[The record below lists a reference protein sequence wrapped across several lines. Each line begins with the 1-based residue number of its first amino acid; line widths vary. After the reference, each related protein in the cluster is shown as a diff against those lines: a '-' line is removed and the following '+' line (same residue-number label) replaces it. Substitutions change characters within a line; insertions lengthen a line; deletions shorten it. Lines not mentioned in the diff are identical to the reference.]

1 MKAPARGARGIT
13 MRRSL
18 RFSVAIFV
26 ALQLLRVITSAGT
39 GARDDSLGAKIDKIF
54 AQWDKPDSPGCE
66 IAVIKDGAI
75 IYKRGYGFANLE
87 HNIPMS
93 TSSIMD
99 TGSVSKQFTAMATAL
114 LAEQGKLSLDDDIR
128 KYLPELP
135 SYGTT
140 ITIRHLIHHTSGIR
154 DYLTLM
160 AIAGTRD
167 DDYYVDGEV
176 LNMLARQKEL
186 NFKPGSEF
194 LYSNSGYF
202 LLSQIVKRASGKT
215 LREYSEENIF
225 KPLGMTRTKFY
236 DDHNEIVKNRASS
249 YVPRRGGGFQIAST
263 TLDMVGDGNVF
274 TCVEDLFLWDQNFY
288 HNKLGKGGQ
297 DLINQVLTTEP
308 LNNGDKND
316 YAFGLVIGEYRG
328 LKIVEHGGAFIGY
341 RAHTMRFPEQ
351 RFAVV
356 MQCNLGVMNPSNLAR
371 KVADV
376 CLADQL
382 KPAIADQP
390 SDVKFVDLPERELQD
405 RVGAYQ
411 NPVNG
416 AIWRLAVREG
426 ALVAEVP
433 GTRIKFGAV
442 SNKEFRSIGAPGSF
456 VLTFDK
462 PGPGAALTLKRGAD
476 RPLKFET
483 VQLVT
488 PSASELAE
496 FVGSYTSDEVQTTY
510 RIVSENGKLFLRHEN
525 EFKDYPRNPLE
536 PTTSDSFFVQGLN
549 IHFVRDGKRISSFVL
564 NAGRVKNIKFVRK

>member
-1 MKAPARGARGIT
+1 
-13 MRRSL
+13 MRFRSL
-18 RFSVAIFV
+18 RYSVAVFV
-26 ALQLLRVITSAGT
+26 TILSLLVITNGRT
-39 GARDDSLGAKIDKIF
+39 GLRDDSLASKIDKVF

-75 IYKRGYGFANLE
+75 IYKRGYGLANLE

-99 TGSVSKQFTAMATAL
+99 TGSVSKQFTAMAIAL
-114 LAEQGKLSLDDDIR
+114 LAEQGKLSFDDDIR

-135 SYGTT
+135 NYGTT

-160 AIAGTRD
+160 AIAGMRD

-215 LREYSEENIF
+215 LREYSEENMF

-297 DLINQVLTTEP
+297 DLISQVLTTEP

-316 YAFGLVIGEYRG
+316 YAFGLVVGEYRG

-341 RAHTMRFPEQ
+341 RAHTLRFPEQ
-351 RFAVV
+351 RFGVV
-356 MQCNLGVMNPSNLAR
+356 MQCNLGTMNPSNLAR
-371 KVADV
+371 KVADI

-382 KPAIADQP
+382 KVPAVADQ
-390 SDVKFVDLPERELQD
+390 STDVKFVDLPERELQE

-411 NPVNG
+411 NPINE

-426 ALVAEVP
+426 ALVAELP
-433 GTRIKFGAV
+433 GTRIRFGAV
-442 SNKEFRSIGAPGSF
+442 SNREFRSIGAPASF
-456 VLTFDK
+456 VLMFDK
-462 PGPGAALTLKRGAD
+462 PGPGASLTLKRGAD
-476 RPLKFET
+476 RAIKFET

-488 PSASELAE
+488 PSPSELAE
-496 FVGSYTSDEVQTTY
+496 FVGSYTSDEVQATY
-510 RIVSENGKLFLRHEN
+510 RIVLENGKLFLRHEN

-536 PTTSDSFFVQGLN
+536 PTTADSFFVQGLN
-549 IHFVRDGKRISSFVL
+549 VHFVRDGGKRISSFVL